1 MAIRPSV
8 RCFGH
13 QVDFIPEH
21 RARASPSSLGPSSQP
36 ARQAASQADPW
47 WPGWPGSS
55 RVFPAVTGSGPY
67 FRIQEISLLC
77 PQGRAWHSKL
87 CDSPP
92 APSGANAGG
101 SSRLLPSCL
110 SAFPLMAP
118 ACCWDSRTAGL
129 DIRGLSLPFSPL
141 PQPPHQGHTCFTTL
155 GFILLHFVSVRAT
168 IFICTN
174 LRRCIFQYVCTR
186 RQ

>member
-1 MAIRPSV
+1 MSGKRKQRPSLITI
-8 RCFGH
+8 CTQACGYQTFS
-13 QVDFIPEH
+13 QVLWSPGRLHPRAQAQGQGPPQFLGAFIP
-21 RARASPSSLGPSSQP
+21 AG
-36 ARQAASQADPW
+36 QAASQADPW

-67 FRIQEISLLC
+67 FRIQEISPLC
-77 PQGRAWHSKL
+77 PQGRAWHSGL

-92 APSGANAGG
+92 APAGANAGG

-141 PQPPHQGHTCFTTL
+141 P
-155 GFILLHFVSVRAT
+155 
-168 IFICTN
+168 
-174 LRRCIFQYVCTR
+174 
-186 RQ
+186 